1 MHSRVYDHSLYLAS
15 AIAETAEAYAE
26 LMKISVRSD
35 ESITT
40 ATFDEV
46 EDIMYVDAF
55 SNHALFLSI
64 QEFRNG
70 DDG

>member
-1 MHSRVYDHSLYLAS
+1 VHSRVYDHSLYLAS
-15 AIAETAEAYAE
+15 AISETAEAYGE
-26 LMKISVRSD
+26 LMSISVSSD
-35 ESITT
+35 GSTTT
-40 ATFDEV
+40 ATFDDV